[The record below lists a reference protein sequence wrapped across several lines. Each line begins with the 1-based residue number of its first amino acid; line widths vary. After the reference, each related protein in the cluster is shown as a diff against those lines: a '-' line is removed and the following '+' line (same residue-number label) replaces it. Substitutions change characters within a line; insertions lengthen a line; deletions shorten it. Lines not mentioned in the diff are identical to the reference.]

1 MKFDVLSNT
10 LLRQIALI
18 LSILLLGGLLFTH
31 LGSFIP
37 ALLGA
42 YTLYILLGGWVKKME
57 EKWKLSRIIAIV
69 IVMFGSFL
77 MFLLPLYFVGQ
88 VLFHSHTLALDQ
100 YSSFFKAV
108 KGFVEQ
114 IEVKYQVNLLDE
126 KSLDKVFS
134 WLTQS
139 ATQLLNGAVNGIT
152 GIFLSYLILYFM
164 LRERELLDKTL
175 IKIFP
180 LNQENSEKLLG
191 EVNKLVFSNAIGI
204 PVIGIV
210 QGVTGLL
217 IYLILGVPNAVLWF
231 LVTCIV
237 SMIPILGSAL
247 AYIPVSILLFASHEN
262 VRGFIMLLYGF
273 FVIGSVD
280 NIFRIWLQNKLGDTH
295 PLITLFGVIVGVQLW
310 GFTGLIFG
318 PILFSLFLLLSTYY
332 GKEFQGKDENNPEDL
347 M

>member
-18 LSILLLGGLLFTH
+18 LSILLLGGLLFVH
-31 LGSFIP
+31 LDSFIP

-69 IVMFGSFL
+69 IVMLGSFL

-114 IEVKYQVNLLDE
+114 IEIKYQVNLLDE

-139 ATQLLNGAVNGIT
+139 ASKLINGAVNGIT

-180 LNQENSEKLLG
+180 LNQENSEQLLG

-217 IYLILGVPNAVLWF
+217 IYLILGVPNAILWF

-247 AYIPVSILLFASHEN
+247 AYIPVSILLFANHDN
-262 VRGFIMLLYGF
+262 VRGLIMLLYGF

-332 GKEFQGKDENNPEDL
+332 GREFQGKEENKPSSL
-347 M
+347 K

>member
-1 MKFDVLSNT
+1 M
-10 LLRQIALI
+10 
-18 LSILLLGGLLFTH
+18 SILLLGGLLFVH
-31 LGSFIP
+31 LDSFIP

-57 EKWKLSRIIAIV
+57 AKWKMSRIIAIV
-69 IVMFGSFL
+69 IVMLGSFL
-77 MFLLPLYFVGQ
+77 MFLLPMYFVGQ

-139 ATQLLNGAVNGIT
+139 ASKLINGAVNGIT

-180 LNQENSEKLLG
+180 LNQENSEQLLG

-217 IYLILGVPNAVLWF
+217 IYLILGVPNAILWF

-247 AYIPVSILLFASHEN
+247 AYIPVSILLFANHEN
-262 VRGFIMLLYGF
+262 VRGMIMLLYGF

-332 GKEFQGKDENNPEDL
+332 GREFQGKEENKPSSL
-347 M
+347 K

>member
-18 LSILLLGGLLFTH
+18 LSILLLGGLLFVH
-31 LGSFIP
+31 LDSFIP

-57 EKWKLSRIIAIV
+57 EKWRMSRITAIV
-69 IVMFGSFL
+69 IVMLGSFL

-108 KGFVEQ
+108 KSFVEQ
-114 IEVKYQVNLLDE
+114 VEVKYQVNLLDE

-175 IKIFP
+175 VKIFP

-332 GKEFQGKDENNPEDL
+332 RKEFQGKDENNPEDL

>member
-1 MKFDVLSNT
+1 M
-10 LLRQIALI
+10 
-18 LSILLLGGLLFTH
+18 
-31 LGSFIP
+31 
-37 ALLGA
+37 
-42 YTLYILLGGWVKKME
+42 
-57 EKWKLSRIIAIV
+57 SRIIAIV
-69 IVMFGSFL
+69 IVMLGSFL
-77 MFLLPLYFVGQ
+77 MFLLPMYFVGQ

-114 IEVKYQVNLLDE
+114 IEIKYQVNLLDE

-139 ATQLLNGAVNGIT
+139 ASKLINGAVNGIT

-180 LNQENSEKLLG
+180 LNQENSEQLLG

-217 IYLILGVPNAVLWF
+217 IYLILGVPNAILWF

-247 AYIPVSILLFASHEN
+247 AYIPVSILLFANHDN
-262 VRGFIMLLYGF
+262 VRGLIMLLYGF

-332 GKEFQGKDENNPEDL
+332 GREFQGKEENKPSSL
-347 M
+347 K

>member
-18 LSILLLGGLLFTH
+18 LSILLLGGLLFVH
-31 LGSFIP
+31 LDSFIP

-57 EKWKLSRIIAIV
+57 AKWKMSRIIAIV
-69 IVMFGSFL
+69 IVMLGSFL
-77 MFLLPLYFVGQ
+77 MFLLPMYFVGQ

-114 IEVKYQVNLLDE
+114 IEIKYQVNLLDE

-139 ATQLLNGAVNGIT
+139 ASKLINGAVNGIT

-180 LNQENSEKLLG
+180 LNQENSEQLLG

-217 IYLILGVPNAVLWF
+217 IYLILGVPNAILWF

-247 AYIPVSILLFASHEN
+247 AYIPVSILLFANHDN
-262 VRGFIMLLYGF
+262 VRGLIMLLYGF

-332 GKEFQGKDENNPEDL
+332 GREFQGKDENNPSSL

>member
-18 LSILLLGGLLFTH
+18 MSILLLGGLLFVH
-31 LGSFIP
+31 LDSFIP

-57 EKWKLSRIIAIV
+57 AKWKMSRIIAIV
-69 IVMFGSFL
+69 IVMLGSFL
-77 MFLLPLYFVGQ
+77 MFLLPMYFVGQ

-139 ATQLLNGAVNGIT
+139 ASKLINGAVNGIT

-180 LNQENSEKLLG
+180 LNQENSEQLLG

-217 IYLILGVPNAVLWF
+217 IYLTLGVPNAILWF

-247 AYIPVSILLFASHEN
+247 AYIPVSILLFANHDN
-262 VRGFIMLLYGF
+262 VRGLIMLLYGF

-332 GKEFQGKDENNPEDL
+332 GREFQGKEENKPSSL
-347 M
+347 K

>member
-18 LSILLLGGLLFTH
+18 LSILLLGGLLFVH
-31 LGSFIP
+31 LDSFIP

-57 EKWKLSRIIAIV
+57 AKWKISRIIAIV
-69 IVMFGSFL
+69 IVMLGSFL
-77 MFLLPLYFVGQ
+77 MFLLPMYFVGQ

-114 IEVKYQVNLLDE
+114 IEIKYQVNLLDE

-139 ATQLLNGAVNGIT
+139 ASKLINGAVNGIT

-180 LNQENSEKLLG
+180 LNQENSEQLLG

-217 IYLILGVPNAVLWF
+217 IYLILGVPNAILWF

-247 AYIPVSILLFASHEN
+247 AYIPVSILLFANHDN
-262 VRGFIMLLYGF
+262 VRGLIMLLYGF

-332 GKEFQGKDENNPEDL
+332 GREFQGKDENNPSSL

>member
-18 LSILLLGGLLFTH
+18 LSILLLGGLLFVH
-31 LGSFIP
+31 LDSFIP

-57 EKWKLSRIIAIV
+57 AKWKISRIIAIV
-69 IVMFGSFL
+69 IVMLGSFL
-77 MFLLPLYFVGQ
+77 MFLLPMYFVGQ

-114 IEVKYQVNLLDE
+114 IEIKYQVNLLDE

-139 ATQLLNGAVNGIT
+139 ASKLINGAVNGIT

-180 LNQENSEKLLG
+180 LNQENSEQLLG

-217 IYLILGVPNAVLWF
+217 IYLILGVPNAILWF

-247 AYIPVSILLFASHEN
+247 AYIPVSILLFANHDN
-262 VRGFIMLLYGF
+262 VRGLIMLLYGF

-332 GKEFQGKDENNPEDL
+332 GREFQGKDENNPSSL
-347 M
+347 K

>member
-18 LSILLLGGLLFTH
+18 LSILLLGGLLFVH
-31 LGSFIP
+31 LDSFIP

-57 EKWKLSRIIAIV
+57 AKWKMSRIIAIV
-69 IVMFGSFL
+69 IVMLGSFL
-77 MFLLPLYFVGQ
+77 MFLLPMYFVGQ

-114 IEVKYQVNLLDE
+114 IEIKYQVNLLDE

-139 ATQLLNGAVNGIT
+139 ASKLINGAVNGIT

-180 LNQENSEKLLG
+180 LNQENSEQLLG

-217 IYLILGVPNAVLWF
+217 IYLILGVPNAILWF

-247 AYIPVSILLFASHEN
+247 AYIPVSILLFANHDN
-262 VRGFIMLLYGF
+262 VRGLIMLLYGF

-332 GKEFQGKDENNPEDL
+332 GREFQGKEENKPSSL
-347 M
+347 K

>member
-18 LSILLLGGLLFTH
+18 MSILLLGGLLFVH
-31 LGSFIP
+31 LNSFIP

-57 EKWKLSRIIAIV
+57 AKWKMSRIIAIV
-69 IVMFGSFL
+69 IVMLGSFL
-77 MFLLPLYFVGQ
+77 MFLLPMYFVGQ

-114 IEVKYQVNLLDE
+114 IEIKYQVNLLDE

-139 ATQLLNGAVNGIT
+139 ASKLINGAVNGIT

-180 LNQENSEKLLG
+180 LNQENSEQLLG

-217 IYLILGVPNAVLWF
+217 IYLILGVPNAILWF

-247 AYIPVSILLFASHEN
+247 AYIPVSILLFANHDN
-262 VRGFIMLLYGF
+262 VRGLIMLLYGF

-332 GKEFQGKDENNPEDL
+332 GREFQGKEENKPSSL
-347 M
+347 K